1 MIKVNTIDYLYYKL
15 NTWLSYLTI
24 SGQSSGGLWVP
35 SLLLGFNVSCIL
47 NITTRITEE
56 SRITISAIVSIFM
69 AFYYL
74 CKDEQIMT
82 KYELESDEASSR
94 GTKAVILYI
103 ILSIAL
109 LYVSEN
115 YF

>member
-1 MIKVNTIDYLYYKL
+1 MIKVNPIDYLYYKL
-15 NTWLSYLTI
+15 NTWLAYLTI
-24 SGQSSGGLWVP
+24 SGQSSGGLWFP

-47 NITTRITEE
+47 NITTRVTDE
-56 SRITISAIVSIFM
+56 SRITISAIVSIFI
-69 AFYYL
+69 AFYYI
-74 CKDEQIMT
+74 CKDEQIMA

-94 GTKAVILYI
+94 GSKAVILYI
-103 ILSIAL
+103 IFTIAL